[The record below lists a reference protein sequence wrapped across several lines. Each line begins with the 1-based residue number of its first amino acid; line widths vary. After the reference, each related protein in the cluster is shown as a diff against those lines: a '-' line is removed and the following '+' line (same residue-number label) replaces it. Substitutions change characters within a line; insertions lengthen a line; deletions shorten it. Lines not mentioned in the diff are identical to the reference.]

1 MGITLVLPKWARND
15 MPVQVWTAGEFEMF
29 AVKYREEVE
38 TFLQLCYEVRF
49 MVQENTSSVTRRDV
63 KRRME
68 AFRGTSSQV
77 IAEVPEEIGGT
88 TPTVVSLRQ
97 TPSGQTSREDQPLNV
112 QSTSS
117 TRGYVN
123 NPAGLSTSRR
133 LSELVGQPREEPITV
148 MDRAWI
154 ITN

>member
-1 MGITLVLPKWARND
+1 
-15 MPVQVWTAGEFEMF
+15 
-29 AVKYREEVE
+29 
-38 TFLQLCYEVRF
+38 
-49 MVQENTSSVTRRDV
+49 
-63 KRRME
+63 ME

-97 TPSGQTSREDQPLNV
+97 TPSGQTSREDPPLNV

-123 NPAGLSTSRR
+123 NPAGLSTSQC
-133 LSELVGQPREEPITV
+133 LSELVGQPREEPITSTPAALRLGPNIARQV
-148 MDRAWI
+148 PWPFQHEPTMQQPIPQYPRNPILSEETVATHVSSVLPS
-154 ITN
+154 IT